1 MPRPMAGHNFTH
13 VDVARIVIAVTC

>member
-13 VDVARIVIAVTC
+13 FDVARIVIAVTC